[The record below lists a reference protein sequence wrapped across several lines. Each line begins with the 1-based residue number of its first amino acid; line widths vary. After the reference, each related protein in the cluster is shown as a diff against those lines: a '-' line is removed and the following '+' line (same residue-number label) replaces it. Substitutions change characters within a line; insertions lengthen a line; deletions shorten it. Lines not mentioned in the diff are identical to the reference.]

1 MNSPRTVALAAALV
15 AGLASAA
22 PLAAQEEQPRTGK
35 IHDVEEQADGA
46 PDASGLVEF
55 LRHAGL
61 LLRHLVPLLKDSS
74 RAGQG
79 YLAYP
84 YQDPRALEHFV
95 LQDVRTHREFGNLSA
110 TYFRDAGSTL
120 RGLHV
125 AFEGAHDVAGLS
137 AEYDYFREP
146 TSSGTDHLHLA
157 RLGVAGI
164 GRLSHAA
171 YLRTGLALRAMA
183 LDDGRIAL
191 GPEGEVGL
199 QVFPLRPL
207 AFDGTFRIA
216 GLTGAGAAWFGTA
229 LIDAAAGAGVLVGR
243 VELRGGY
250 RLLVI
255 GNATTLAGPSLGARI
270 WF

>member
-1 MNSPRTVALAAALV
+1 MSTPRRAVLVTALL
-15 AGLASAA
+15 AGLTYAA
-22 PLAAQEEQPRTGK
+22 PLAAQDDQPRKGK

-46 PDASGLVEF
+46 PDASGVFEF
-55 LRHAGL
+55 IRGAGRL
-61 LLRHLVPLLKDSS
+61 LWHLIPLLKDSS

-79 YLAYP
+79 YLDYP

-95 LQDVRTHREFGNLSA
+95 LKDVTTHRGFGNLSA
-110 TYFRDAGSTL
+110 SYFADAGSTL

-125 AFEGAHDVAGLS
+125 AYEGAHDIAGLS
-137 AEYDYFREP
+137 AEYDFFREP
-146 TSSGTDHLHLA
+146 TVEGTDYLHLA
-157 RLGVAGI
+157 RLGIAGV

-171 YLRTGLALRAMA
+171 YLKTGLALRAMV
-183 LDDGRIAL
+183 LDDGRVAL
-191 GPEGEVGL
+191 GPEAEMGL

-216 GLTGAGAAWFGTA
+216 GLTGAGASWFGTA

-243 VELRGGY
+243 VELRGGF
-250 RLLVI
+250 RWLVI
-255 GNATTLAGPSLGARI
+255 GPGTSLVGPSLGARI